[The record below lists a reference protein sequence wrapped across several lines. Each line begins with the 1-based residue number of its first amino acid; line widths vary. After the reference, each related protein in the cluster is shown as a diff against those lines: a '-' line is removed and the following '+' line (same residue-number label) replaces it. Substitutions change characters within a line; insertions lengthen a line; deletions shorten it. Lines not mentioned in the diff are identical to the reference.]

1 MTFRRTERDE
11 PHEDMGSGC
20 IGTSRQFQAAEWSF
34 HKGRPILGF
43 TARCKLFQV
52 YAQAA
57 AACQKWSVMSQARLK
72 REEDFGTEEIAPSSR
87 KGERTTRPVCW
98 ACDR

>member
-1 MTFRRTERDE
+1 MKTWVQVA
-11 PHEDMGSGC
+11 SGLLDNFKQPN
-20 IGTSRQFQAAEWSF
+20 GLF